1 MIRALGLGFIVFSAS
16 FLLLN
21 LVFGF
26 AEGASLN
33 SAVVGTGLAALLIGL
48 AFLAVPGDD

>member
-1 MIRALGLGFIVFSAS
+1 MTRALGFGLIAFSAS

-26 AEGASLN
+26 AEGTSLN
-33 SAVVGTGLAALLIGL
+33 SSVVGAGLAALLIGL
-48 AFLAVPGDD
+48 ALLAVPGDD